1 MTVFLYAFR
10 EREDLF
16 DVYEAAS
23 GARMHAAYYR
33 PGGVYRD
40 LPNRMPQHETTKFRS
55 AKEISK
61 LNENR
66 QGSLLD
72 FIEDFTNRFP
82 GYVDEYETLLTDN
95 RIWKQ
100 RTVGI
105 GVVSPERALALGFT
119 GPMLRGSGVEWDLRK
134 KQPYEVWAAKN
145 AGVGRVVLTSS
156 IAAIS
161 YGPGRAPFSEAD
173 WTDVDGVLA
182 TPYYKSKTLAERA
195 AWDFARENG
204 LELVVVNPGMIL
216 GPILGAET
224 GTSVGVVQSLMK
236 GRYPAMPDFSVPVVD
251 VRDAAEAHVL
261 AMTMPEAAGER
272 FIIAGEALSI
282 KDIAR
287 VLKRDFPAYGKKL
300 PKFVLPNW
308 LAGIASRFDPGL
320 KLIIGELGRDAR
332 VSNEKAKRLL
342 GWKPRSEDEA
352 IRASAESLIAAGL
365 V

>member
-1 MTVFLYAFR
+1 MNKDARKLVAVTGIGGFLGRRVAARLLQAGYEVRGTLRSLKKAKSI
-10 EREDLF
+10 
-16 DVYEAAS
+16 EAAIRSADGAGGGKLSFVVADLLSDEGWDAAFS
-23 GARMHAAYYR
+23 GVTDVIHAASPFPSR
-33 PGGVYRD
+33 VPKHEND
-40 LPNRMPQHETTKFRS
+40 LILPARE
-55 AKEISK
+55 
-61 LNENR
+61 
-66 QGSLLD
+66 G
-72 FIEDFTNRFP
+72 
-82 GYVDEYETLLTDN
+82 TL
-95 RIWKQ
+95 R
-100 RTVGI
+100 V
-105 GVVSPERALALGFT
+105 
-119 GPMLRGSGVEWDLRK
+119 LR
-134 KQPYEVWAAKN
+134 AAKN

-161 YGPGRAPFSEAD
+161 YGSGRAPFSEAD

-216 GPILGAET
+216 GPILGTET

-261 AMTMPEAAGER
+261 AMTMPAAAGER

>member
-1 MTVFLYAFR
+1 MNKDARKLVAVTGIGGFLGRHVAARLLQAGYEVRGTLRSLKKAKSI
-10 EREDLF
+10 
-16 DVYEAAS
+16 EAAIRSADGAGGGKLSFVVADLLSDEGWDAAFS
-23 GARMHAAYYR
+23 GVIDVIHAASPFPSR
-33 PGGVYRD
+33 VPKHEND
-40 LPNRMPQHETTKFRS
+40 LIQPARE
-55 AKEISK
+55 
-61 LNENR
+61 
-66 QGSLLD
+66 G
-72 FIEDFTNRFP
+72 
-82 GYVDEYETLLTDN
+82 TL
-95 RIWKQ
+95 R
-100 RTVGI
+100 V
-105 GVVSPERALALGFT
+105 
-119 GPMLRGSGVEWDLRK
+119 LR
-134 KQPYEVWAAKN
+134 AAKN

-161 YGPGRAPFSEAD
+161 YGSGRAPFSEAD

-195 AWDFARENG
+195 AWEFARENG

-216 GPILGAET
+216 GPILGTET

-308 LAGIASRFDPGL
+308 LAGIAARFDPGL

>member
-1 MTVFLYAFR
+1 MNKDARKLVAVTGIGGFLGRHVAARLLQAGYEVRGTLRSLKKAKSI
-10 EREDLF
+10 
-16 DVYEAAS
+16 EAAIRSAEGAGGGKLSFVVADLLSDEGWDAAFS
-23 GARMHAAYYR
+23 GVTDVIHAASPFPSR
-33 PGGVYRD
+33 VPKDEND
-40 LPNRMPQHETTKFRS
+40 LIQPARE
-55 AKEISK
+55 
-61 LNENR
+61 
-66 QGSLLD
+66 G
-72 FIEDFTNRFP
+72 
-82 GYVDEYETLLTDN
+82 TL
-95 RIWKQ
+95 R
-100 RTVGI
+100 V
-105 GVVSPERALALGFT
+105 
-119 GPMLRGSGVEWDLRK
+119 LR
-134 KQPYEVWAAKN
+134 AAKN

-161 YGPGRAPFSEAD
+161 YGSGRAPFSEAD

-195 AWDFARENG
+195 AWEFARENG

-216 GPILGAET
+216 GPILGTET

>member
-1 MTVFLYAFR
+1 MNKDARKLVAVTGIGGFLGRHVAARLLQTGYEVRGTLRSLKKAKSI
-10 EREDLF
+10 
-16 DVYEAAS
+16 EAAIRSAEGAGGGKLSFVVADLLSDEGWDAAFS
-23 GARMHAAYYR
+23 GVTDVIHAASPFPSR
-33 PGGVYRD
+33 VPKHEND
-40 LPNRMPQHETTKFRS
+40 LILPARE
-55 AKEISK
+55 
-61 LNENR
+61 
-66 QGSLLD
+66 G
-72 FIEDFTNRFP
+72 
-82 GYVDEYETLLTDN
+82 TL
-95 RIWKQ
+95 R
-100 RTVGI
+100 V
-105 GVVSPERALALGFT
+105 
-119 GPMLRGSGVEWDLRK
+119 LR
-134 KQPYEVWAAKN
+134 AAKN

-216 GPILGAET
+216 GPILGTET

-308 LAGIASRFDPGL
+308 LAGIAARFDPGL

>member
-1 MTVFLYAFR
+1 MTMDARKLVAVTGIGGFLGRHVAARLLQAGYEVRGTLRSLKKAKSI
-10 EREDLF
+10 
-16 DVYEAAS
+16 EAAIRSADGAGGGKLSFVVADLLSDEGWEAAFS
-23 GARMHAAYYR
+23 GVTDVIHAASPFPAR
-33 PGGVYRD
+33 VPKHEND
-40 LPNRMPQHETTKFRS
+40 LIQPARE
-55 AKEISK
+55 
-61 LNENR
+61 
-66 QGSLLD
+66 G
-72 FIEDFTNRFP
+72 
-82 GYVDEYETLLTDN
+82 TL
-95 RIWKQ
+95 R
-100 RTVGI
+100 V
-105 GVVSPERALALGFT
+105 
-119 GPMLRGSGVEWDLRK
+119 LR
-134 KQPYEVWAAKN
+134 AAKN

-161 YGPGRAPFSEAD
+161 YGSGRAPFSEAD

-216 GPILGAET
+216 GPILGTET

-308 LAGIASRFDPGL
+308 LAGIAARFDPGL

>member
-1 MTVFLYAFR
+1 
-10 EREDLF
+10 
-16 DVYEAAS
+16 
-23 GARMHAAYYR
+23 
-33 PGGVYRD
+33 
-40 LPNRMPQHETTKFRS
+40 
-55 AKEISK
+55 
-61 LNENR
+61 
-66 QGSLLD
+66 
-72 FIEDFTNRFP
+72 
-82 GYVDEYETLLTDN
+82 
-95 RIWKQ
+95 
-100 RTVGI
+100 
-105 GVVSPERALALGFT
+105 
-119 GPMLRGSGVEWDLRK
+119 LRVLR
-134 KQPYEVWAAKN
+134 AAKN

-195 AWDFARENG
+195 ARDFARENG

-216 GPILGAET
+216 GPILGRET

>member
-1 MTVFLYAFR
+1 MMNKDARKLVAVTGIGGFLGRHVAARLLQAGY
-10 EREDLF
+10 
-16 DVYEAAS
+16 DVRGTLRSLKKAKSIEAAIRSAEGADGGKLSFVVADLLSDEGWGAAFS
-23 GARMHAAYYR
+23 GVTDVIHAAS
-33 PGGVYRD
+33 PFPSHVPKDEND
-40 LPNRMPQHETTKFRS
+40 LILPALE
-55 AKEISK
+55 
-61 LNENR
+61 
-66 QGSLLD
+66 G
-72 FIEDFTNRFP
+72 
-82 GYVDEYETLLTDN
+82 TL
-95 RIWKQ
+95 R
-100 RTVGI
+100 V
-105 GVVSPERALALGFT
+105 
-119 GPMLRGSGVEWDLRK
+119 LR
-134 KQPYEVWAAKN
+134 AAKN

-161 YGPGRAPFSEAD
+161 YGPGRAPFSETD

-195 AWDFARENG
+195 AWDFARKND

-224 GTSVGVVQSLMK
+224 GTSVGLVQSLMK

-308 LAGIASRFDPGL
+308 LAGLASRFDPGL
-320 KLIIGELGRDAR
+320 KLIVGELGRDAR

-365 V
+365 A

>member
-1 MTVFLYAFR
+1 MNNDTTRPVVVTGIGGFLGRQVAAHLLCAGYEVRGTLRSMKKAGA
-10 EREDLF
+10 
-16 DVYEAAS
+16 VEAAIRS
-23 GARMHAAYYR
+23 VDGAAR
-33 PGGVYRD
+33 GKLSFVVVD
-40 LPNRMPQHETTKFRS
+40 LMVDAGWDDALAGAGHVIHTASPFPSRVPK
-55 AKEISK
+55 
-61 LNENR
+61 NENDLILPAR
-66 QGSLLD
+66 EG
-72 FIEDFTNRFP
+72 
-82 GYVDEYETLLTDN
+82 TL
-95 RIWKQ
+95 R
-100 RTVGI
+100 V
-105 GVVSPERALALGFT
+105 
-119 GPMLRGSGVEWDLRK
+119 LR
-134 KQPYEVWAAKN
+134 AAKN
-145 AGVGRVVLTSS
+145 AGAGRVVLTSS

-161 YGPGRAPFSEAD
+161 YGPGRAPFSETD

-182 TPYYKSKTLAERA
+182 TPYYKSKTMAERA

-204 LELVVVNPGMIL
+204 LELAVVNPGMIL

-224 GTSVGVVQSLMK
+224 GTSVGLVQSLLK
-236 GRYPAMPDFSVPVVD
+236 GRYPAMPDFRVPVVD

-261 AMTMPEAAGER
+261 AMTIPQAAGER

-287 VLKRDFPAYGKKL
+287 VLKRDFPAYAKKL

-320 KLIIGELGRDAR
+320 KLIVGELGRDAR